1 MQIKMNRNH
10 LLNLI
15 KTTTEE
21 VQLIIKKY
29 SKNIKIVVNI
39 TTK

>member
-1 MQIKMNRNH
+1 MQIEMNRNH

-15 KTTTEE
+15 KITTEE